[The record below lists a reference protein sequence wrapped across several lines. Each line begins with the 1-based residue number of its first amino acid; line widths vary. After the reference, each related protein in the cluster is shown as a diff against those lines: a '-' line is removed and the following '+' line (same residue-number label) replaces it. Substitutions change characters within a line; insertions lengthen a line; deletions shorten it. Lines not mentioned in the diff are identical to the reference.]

1 MVYISSF
8 QSTMVENSGKETL
21 EAAGHVV
28 SIVRKCNECLCST
41 HFLLLPRIPAQG
53 MVVPTV
59 GRPSHVN

>member
-1 MVYISSF
+1 
-8 QSTMVENSGKETL
+8 MVENSGKETL

-28 SIVRKCNECLCST
+28 SIVRKCNECLCSA